1 MHLLK
6 HTDTTAAYFAALMVI
21 FFTATFLHL
30 ILLTDAKAQT
40 QTQEVDASAAIIHP
54 EIWPETKG
62 PIAVDKALEKRIDD
76 LLQKMTLRQKV
87 GQVIQ
92 ADIGSIKPE
101 DLKSYPLGSILNG
114 GNSAPGE
121 NNRSTADKWLKLADE
136 FYEAT
141 KQCDLEGGPF
151 IPMLWGTDAVHG
163 HNNIVG
169 ATFFPHNIGLG
180 CARNPDLLGQIG
192 AITALETRVTGLEW
206 TFAPTVA
213 VVRDDRWGR
222 TYEGYSEDPKI
233 VVSYTGKLVEGIQGK
248 ANSDD
253 FLRGAHVIATAK
265 HFVGDGGTFEGK
277 DQGDN
282 LMEEKDLRDI
292 VAAPYPVAIEHGAQC
307 VMASFS
313 SWHGKKLHGH
323 KELLT
328 DVLKGRMGFDGFVV
342 GDWEAHGQIAGCTKT
357 DALPALHA
365 GLDMYMASESWKG
378 LFDTTLKQA
387 QEGKVDMDRLN
398 DAVRR
403 ILRVKIRSGLF
414 EMGKPSTRP
423 FAGQFAELG
432 KPEHR
437 AVARQAVRESLV
449 LLKNNDKL
457 LPLSPSS
464 KILVCGD
471 GADDIGKQSG
481 GWSLSWQGTG
491 NTKADFPGGSSV
503 YDGIKQQVEA
513 AGGEAILS
521 LDGYIDQPVD
531 VAIVVFG
538 EDPYAEFMGDVKNL
552 AYSPA
557 DDSDLLMLR
566 RLKASGVPVVGVFIT
581 GRPLWVNRE
590 LNACNAFVAAWLP
603 GSEGVGI
610 ADVILQDADGNVQ
623 HDFKGKLSYSWPKL
637 PNQTP
642 LNVGDEDYDPL
653 FPYGFGLTYQ
663 DKSLIGDLS
672 EDAGDVLLS
681 SNVENYF
688 GSGTVISPWSMSLI
702 DGGKTVAVEGS
713 SQDSAGGNLSIIAED
728 DQAQEDVRTLKFKG
742 DAMFRIAG
750 PAVDLSRQSTADMA
764 LYLRYRLNEFAGGD
778 ASLSMEVA
786 DGETLSLSLKQIAES
801 EVGKWQEIAV
811 KLSCYGDAEKLK
823 FVTAPVI
830 IKASAGFSISIS
842 DLRLVT
848 NEGQAVCL
856 DKEETVAPN

>member
-1 MHLLK
+1 MHLSK
-6 HTDTTAAYFAALMVI
+6 PTSNTVAIVAAKLVV
-21 FFTATFLHL
+21 FFTATNLHL
-30 ILLTDAKAQT
+30 IYLTVASAQT
-40 QTQEVDASAAIIHP
+40 QEADVSASVIHP
-54 EIWPETKG
+54 EIWPETTG
-62 PIAVDKALEKRIDD
+62 PIAVDEALEKRIDD
-76 LLQKMTLRQKV
+76 LLEKMTVRQKV

-101 DLKSYPLGSILNG
+101 DLKTYPLGSILNG
-114 GNSAPGE
+114 GNSAPGGD
-121 NNRSTADKWLKLADE
+121 NRSTADKWLKLADE

-180 CARNPDLLGQIG
+180 CARNPDLMGQIG
-192 AITALETRVTGLEW
+192 AITALEIRVTGLEW

-233 VVSYTGKLVEGIQGK
+233 VVSYTGKLIEGIQGK
-248 ANSDD
+248 ANSKD
-253 FLRGAHVIATAK
+253 FLKGKHVIATAK
-265 HFVGDGGTFEGK
+265 HFVGDGGTYGGK

-282 LMEEKDLRDI
+282 RMKEEDLRDL

-313 SWHGKKLHGH
+313 SWRGKKLHGH
-323 KELLT
+323 KGLLT
-328 DVLKGRMGFDGFVV
+328 DILKGRMGFDGFVV
-342 GDWEAHGQIAGCTKT
+342 GDWEGHGQISGCTDT
-357 DALPALHA
+357 DALPALNA
-365 GLDMYMASESWKG
+365 GLDMYMASASWKG
-378 LFDTTLKQA
+378 LFDTMLQQA

-414 EMGKPSTRP
+414 EVGKPSARP

-464 KILVCGD
+464 KILICGD
-471 GADDIGKQSG
+471 GADNIGKQSG
-481 GWSLSWQGTG
+481 GWTLNWQGED
-491 NTKADFPGGSSV
+491 NKKADFPGGSSV
-503 YDGIKQQVEA
+503 YDGIKQQVESE
-513 AGGEAILS
+513 GGKAILS
-521 LDGYIDQPVD
+521 LDGYTDEPFD
-531 VAIVVFG
+531 VAVVVFG
-538 EDPYAEFMGDVKNL
+538 EDPYAEFKGDVQNL

-557 DDSDLLMLR
+557 DDSDLQMLR
-566 RLKASGVPVVGVFIT
+566 RLKATGVPVVGVFIS
-581 GRPLWVNRE
+581 GRPMWVNRE
-590 LNACNAFVAAWLP
+590 LNACDAFVAAWLP

-610 ADVILQDADGNVQ
+610 ADVIMRGADGNVQ

-653 FPYGFGLTYQ
+653 FAYGFGLTYQ
-663 DKSLIGDLS
+663 DKTTIGELP
-672 EDAGDVLLS
+672 EDAGDLVLA

-688 GSGTVISPWSMSLI
+688 GSGTVISPWTMSLV
-702 DGGKTVAVEGS
+702 DGGKTITVEGS
-713 SQDSAGGNLSIIAED
+713 SQDSAGGNLAIVAED

-742 DAMFRIAG
+742 DAEFRIAG
-750 PAVDLSRQSTADMA
+750 PAVDLSRQSNGDMA
-764 LYLRYRLNEFAGGD
+764 LYLRYRVNEFAGGD
-778 ASLSMEVA
+778 SLLSMEVA
-786 DGETLSLSLKQIAES
+786 DGEKLSVPLEQVAKS
-801 EVGKWQEIAV
+801 EVGKWLEIAV
-811 KLSCYGDAEKLK
+811 KLECYGDSEKLK
-823 FVTAPVI
+823 SVTAPVI
-830 IKASAGFSISIS
+830 IKGSKGLSISIS

-856 DKEETVAPN
+856 EK